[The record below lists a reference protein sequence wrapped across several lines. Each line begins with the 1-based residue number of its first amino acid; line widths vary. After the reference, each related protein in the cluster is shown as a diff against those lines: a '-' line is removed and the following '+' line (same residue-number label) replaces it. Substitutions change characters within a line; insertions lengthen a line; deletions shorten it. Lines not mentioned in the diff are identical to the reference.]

1 MPTEFE
7 LPFIPHRRWEKATQ
21 ANQQDASEAE
31 IPADKEDTLEPRAV
45 ASQES
50 TSETRIRANRENAK
64 KSTGPKT
71 PKGKRNSSRNA
82 VKHGIL
88 SLEVVS
94 GDEDY
99 GSFSRLVNQ
108 LSDEYAPVGVRECIL
123 VQRIAVC
130 LWRLRRALAYECR
143 QVDAGRSFYSEG
155 TLRYE
160 GHVERA
166 LRQTAEELDRLQS
179 ERKAQEGEIREA
191 SPVQTEGSASKP

>member
-1 MPTEFE
+1 MTTESE
-7 LPFIPHRRWEKATQ
+7 LPFIPYHRLEPRTQ
-21 ANQQDASEAE
+21 ANQQNAS
-31 IPADKEDTLEPRAV
+31 EPRAP
-45 ASQES
+45 ASQEG
-50 TSETRIRANRENAK
+50 TSEARIRANRENAQ

-71 PKGKRNSSRNA
+71 PRGKRNSSRNA

-88 SLEVVS
+88 SVEVVS

-99 GSFSRLVNQ
+99 GSFSRLVNE

-130 LWRLRRALAYECR
+130 LWRLRRALAFECR
-143 QVDAGRSFYSEG
+143 RVDAGHSFYSEG

-166 LRQTAEELDRLQS
+166 LRQAEEELDRLQS
-179 ERKAQEGEIREA
+179 ERKAHEAEIREA
-191 SPVQTEGSASKP
+191 LPAQTEEGSASEP